1 MNQANPVR
9 TDLAHLRTE
18 ARNPRTLHIDTLPTP
33 DMVRL
38 MCEENRVVEDAVA
51 AQADAIA
58 AAIDIIAAR
67 LDAGGHLIY
76 VRRRDIR
83 AAGRGGCVRVP
94 ADLRCE

>member
-18 ARNPRTLHIDTLPTP
+18 ARNPRTLHIDTLPTL

-67 LDAGGHLIY
+67 LGCIRLSGLQVMPIGIAPSSRARRSH
-76 VRRRDIR
+76 RRRH
-83 AAGRGGCVRVP
+83 
-94 ADLRCE
+94 

>member
-58 AAIDIIAAR
+58 AAKEDGSFDQYVLTANELASGDIIEGLVDENGEA
-67 LDAGGHLIY
+67 
-76 VRRRDIR
+76 VQ
-83 AAGRGGCVRVP
+83 
-94 ADLRCE
+94 

>member
-76 VRRRDIR
+76 VG
-83 AAGRGGCVRVP
+83 AGTSGRQ
-94 ADLRCE
+94 